1 MLMGEMRQ
9 RMIDEYDNIITSME
23 YSESIHIIIA
33 CNDCDYKG
41 EARFHPI
48 GLKCGGC
55 GGYNTVNKGVRESGD
70 ADQAAEE

>member
-9 RMIDEYDNIITSME
+9 RMIDEYDNIISSME

-41 EARFHPI
+41 EVRFHPI

-55 GGYNTVNKGVRESGD
+55 GGYNTVKTGNGGGGD
-70 ADQAAEE
+70 AI